1 MRKMMC
7 CLGVSWSNSD
17 HTNDDS
23 QSALTDDY
31 DTTKLLLVSTLET
44 FFRKVKV
51 NFIFLQLIKKN

>member
-51 NFIFLQLIKKN
+51 NFIFLQLIKKS

>member
-51 NFIFLQLIKKN
+51 IFFL

>member
-31 DTTKLLLVSTLET
+31 DTTKLLLVSIL
-44 FFRKVKV
+44 VK
-51 NFIFLQLIKKN
+51 IIKKSESKLYFFII